1 MWCAFKMLLVS
12 FMDWILKQR
21 FVFGCAII
29 AGAIVYLAERTQ
41 SPRYDIINSHLGFCV
56 KIDTLTGKIW
66 TARFDELE
74 GFVWTVP
81 NVNNST
87 SAPIYNSASAPIYS
101 AP

>member
-1 MWCAFKMLLVS
+1 MLLVP

-56 KIDTLTGKIW
+56 KIDTLTGKVW
-66 TARFDELE
+66 TASFDEIE
-74 GFVWTVP
+74 GFVWTEP
-81 NVNNST
+81 N
-87 SAPIYNSASAPIYS
+87 AISASMAPIYS
-101 AP
+101 TP